1 MAEDLSTNIENY
13 KLQLQQV
20 EAALTTSPEDEE
32 LLKLKQ
38 DLQEVIELTQEL
50 LRSQLAENASKASKV
65 AESSQ
70 SEENEDL
77 DALFKSY
84 MNNDDGE
91 DEGSNTHKRPEDWR
105 IGDRC
110 LALWIQDGLY
120 YEGTIEAIE
129 GEEVSVLFDN
139 DKKNAVVTTLNMIKQ
154 IAPSEKSHFK
164 KPAMSAKMREYQKK
178 KKQKKLQRFKQLEEE
193 RESEKKKWINFHNKT
208 SKKGISKKS
217 IFASPDTVAGRV
229 GIGTC
234 GVSGR
239 GMTEY
244 HAADKHKKKAKK

>member
-1 MAEDLSTNIENY
+1 MAEDLSTNIDNY

-20 EAALTTSPEDEE
+20 EAALTTSPDDEE

-38 DLQEVIELTQEL
+38 DLTEVIELTQEL
-50 LRSQLAENASKASKV
+50 LRSQLAETASKASKV
-65 AESSQ
+65 AEATQ
-70 SEENEDL
+70 AQENEDL

-84 MNNDDGE
+84 MNNDDE
-91 DEGSNTHKRPEDWR
+91 TDSNATKKQPEDWS

-129 GEEVSVLFDN
+129 GQEVSVLFDN
-139 DKKNAVVTTLNMIKQ
+139 DKKNAVVTTLDMIKE
-154 IAPSEKSHFK
+154 IAAPDKNNFK
-164 KPAMSAKMREYQKK
+164 KPALSAKMREYQKK
-178 KKQKKLQRFKQLEEE
+178 KKMKKQQRFKQLEEE
-193 RESEKKKWINFHNKT
+193 RESEKKKWINFHAKT
-208 SKKGISKKS
+208 SKKGLVKKS
-217 IFASPDTVAGRV
+217 IFASPDTVSGRV

-234 GVSGR
+234 GMSGR

-244 HAADKHKKKAKK
+244 HAADKHKKKSKK

>member
-1 MAEDLSTNIENY
+1 MAEDLSTNIDNY
-13 KLQLQQV
+13 RLQLQQV

-38 DLQEVIELTQEL
+38 DLEEVIQLTQEL
-50 LRSQLAENASKASKV
+50 LRSQIAESANKATKE

-70 SEENEDL
+70 AQENDDL

-84 MNNDDGE
+84 MNNDE
-91 DEGSNTHKRPEDWR
+91 EEESSQSKRPEDWR

-110 LALWIQDGLY
+110 RALWIQDGMY

-129 GEEVSVLFDN
+129 GQEVSVLFDN
-139 DKKNAVVTTLNMIKQ
+139 DKKNAVVTTLDMIKE
-154 IAPSEKSHFK
+154 IATSDKKNFK
-164 KPAMSAKMREYQKK
+164 KPALSAKMREYQKK

-193 RESEKKKWINFHNKT
+193 RESEKKKWINFHSKT
-208 SKKGISKKS
+208 SKKGIAKKS
-217 IFASPDTVAGRV
+217 IFASPDTVSGRV

-234 GVSGR
+234 GVSGK
-239 GMTEY
+239 GMTEF
-244 HAADKHKKKAKK
+244 HAADNHKKKTKK

>member
-1 MAEDLSTNIENY
+1 MAEDLSTNIDNY

-50 LRSQLAENASKASKV
+50 LRSQLVENASKATKA
-65 AESSQ
+65 AESVQ
-70 SEENEDL
+70 AQENEDL

-84 MNNDDGE
+84 MNNDE
-91 DEGSNTHKRPEDWR
+91 EESSTQKSPEDWS

-110 LALWIQDGLY
+110 RALSILDGQY
-120 YEGTIEAIE
+120 HEGTIEAIE
-129 GEEVSVLFDN
+129 GQEVSVLFDN
-139 DKKNAVVTTLNMIKQ
+139 DKKNAVVTTLDMIKE
-154 IAPSEKSHFK
+154 IATSDSKHFK
-164 KPAMSAKMREYQKK
+164 KPALSAKMREYQKK

-208 SKKGISKKS
+208 SKKGIAKKS
-217 IFASPDTVAGRV
+217 IFASPDTVSGRV

-244 HAADKHKKKAKK
+244 HAADKHKKKSKK